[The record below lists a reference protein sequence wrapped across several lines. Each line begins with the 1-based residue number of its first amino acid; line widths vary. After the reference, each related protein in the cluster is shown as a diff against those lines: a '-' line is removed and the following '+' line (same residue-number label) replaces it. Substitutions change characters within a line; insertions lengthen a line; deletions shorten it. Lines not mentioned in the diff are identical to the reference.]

1 MGKDTENYNLLL
13 HNTND
18 FVECL
23 KDDFKE
29 SQFHELDVEKH
40 NNFKEGRIY
49 IASTEE
55 NTVEW
60 LDTLNSYTKDSL
72 ERDLYKNKSNK
83 AVLMLKYEKSEE
95 NEENEENKEYIF
107 SLVYGYGRTML
118 DDRYIVKNF
127 GLRTA
132 INLIEESSIKSLNSL
147 NISRDYIDIQRQALS
162 YVSHSDLQVN
172 TNADILKSIS
182 GKAPSSSNFSSM
194 SGADNLRFSAKSD
207 VNLSELLEDVLNA
220 YKSDSYKKKGLEWID
235 HIQAVRD
242 SKIIATLDKEII
254 NHIKDDSLDN
264 PVIAPNKIISYLDI
278 EGYFI
283 SGMNI
288 SHKIKEHFYDDIPSD
303 QFWEFLSEKIDDQ
316 IEDKIIIDKLKS
328 CSLYCWTNDS
338 AQKVSSIYD
347 SLFIEIEHNNEKFFI
362 NNGDWFKIES
372 TYYRYVT
379 NKIDSIKIF
388 SDPVIP
394 SCDKNWNEGEFNEKF
409 AESDPNRFK
418 LFDKRNFQLKY
429 YGHSKIEPADI
440 ITSDKQFIHIKKGGS
455 SANLSH
461 LFAQGVV
468 SAQLYK
474 NEILF
479 IDKINELFE
488 EGYFNSDD
496 KIEVIYGII
505 DKRYAK
511 KASEI
516 LPFFSM
522 INLSQ
527 HYDFLSSMGIKCQLL
542 FIEQKVNIYNQR
554 EEKILNRVKRELKDQ
569 GKTSKEL
576 FSAYSDFLSVPS
588 VKTQSTFKKSYLD
601 KFVTNGDLQTDG
613 AKRRKKYFN
622 TDLEQVLY
630 RVKREL
636 KDQGKNK
643 DELFLALS
651 DFLITFGIF
660 MPTIFKERYL
670 DKFVDNDNLDYD
682 DDDDEKY
689 RNTNLELF
697 LGDMRRKQKLF
708 SLYSDILNFPKEN
721 FHMKLDFKINYPDKF
736 MNDDAKRKI
745 FRKQVTT

>member
-1 MGKDTENYNLLL
+1 MAKNTENYNLLL

-18 FVECL
+18 FEECL
-23 KDDFKE
+23 KDDFKG

-40 NNFKEGRIY
+40 NIFKEGRIY

-60 LDTLNSYTKDSL
+60 LDTLNSYAKDFL
-72 ERDLYKNKSNK
+72 EGDLYKNKSNK

-95 NEENEENKEYIF
+95 KKEYIF

-132 INLIEESSIKSLNSL
+132 INLIEESNIKSLNSL
-147 NISRDYIDIQRQALS
+147 NISRDYIDIQRQALR

-207 VNLSELLEDVLNA
+207 VSLSELLEDVLNA
-220 YKSDSYKKKGLEWID
+220 YKSDSYKKRGLEWID
-235 HIQAVRD
+235 HIQEVRD
-242 SKIIATLDKEII
+242 SKIIATLDKEVI

-283 SGMNI
+283 SGMNS
-288 SHKIKEHFYDDIPSD
+288 SHKLKGNFYDDIPSE
-303 QFWEFLSEKIDDQ
+303 QFWEFLSDKTEDEKIL
-316 IEDKIIIDKLKS
+316 DKLKN

-338 AQKVSSIYD
+338 AHKISSIYD
-347 SLFIEIEHNNEKFFI
+347 SLFIEIDHNNEKFFI

-372 TYYRYVT
+372 AYYGYIT
-379 NKIDSIKIF
+379 NKIDNIAIF
-388 SDPVIP
+388 SDPIIP
-394 SCDKNWNEGEFNEKF
+394 SCAENWNEGEFNEKF
-409 AESDPNRFK
+409 AKSDPNRFK
-418 LFDKRNFQLKY
+418 LFDKKNFQLKD

-440 ITSDKQFIHIKKGGS
+440 ITIDKQFIHIKKGGS

-479 IDKINELFE
+479 IKNINELFE
-488 EGYFNSDD
+488 EDYFKPDD
-496 KIEVIYGII
+496 EIEVIYGVI
-505 DKRYAK
+505 DKRYTK

-522 INLSQ
+522 VNLSQ
-527 HYDFLSSMGIKCQLL
+527 HYDNLSNMGIKCRLL
-542 FIEQKVNIYNQR
+542 FIEQKINIYNQR
-554 EEKILNRVKRELKDQ
+554 EEKTLNRVKRELKVQ
-569 GKTSKEL
+569 GKSSKEL
-576 FSAYSDFLSVPS
+576 FSDLSNLLS
-588 VKTQSTFKKSYLD
+588 ELGVKTQNTFKKSYLD

-613 AKRRKKYFN
+613 AKRGKKYFN

-630 RVKREL
+630 RRVKREL

-682 DDDDEKY
+682 DDEKY

-697 LGDMRRKQKLF
+697 LGDMRRKRKLF
-708 SLYSDILNFPKEN
+708 SLYSDIFNFPKEN

>member
-1 MGKDTENYNLLL
+1 MAKNTENYNLLL

-55 NTVEW
+55 HTVEW
-60 LDTLNSYTKDSL
+60 LDILNSYTKDSL

-95 NEENEENKEYIF
+95 KKEYIF

-132 INLIEESSIKSLNSL
+132 INLIEESNIKSLNSL

-207 VNLSELLEDVLNA
+207 VSLSELLKDVLNA
-220 YKSDSYKKKGLEWID
+220 YKSDSYKEKGLEWID

-242 SKIIATLDKEII
+242 SKIIASLDEEVI
-254 NHIKDDSLDN
+254 NHIKNDSLDK

-283 SGMNI
+283 SGMNS
-288 SHKIKEHFYDDIPSD
+288 SHTFKENFYDDIPAE
-303 QFWEFLSEKIDDQ
+303 QFWKFIS
-316 IEDKIIIDKLKS
+316 DKINPENIIDKLKS
-328 CSLYCWTNDS
+328 SSLYYWLSDS
-338 AQKVSSIYD
+338 SQKVSSIYNC
-347 SLFIEIEHNNEKFFI
+347 LFIEIEYENEKFFI

-372 TYYRYVT
+372 TYYT
-379 NKIDSIKIF
+379 DIKNKIDRIEKF
-388 SDPVIP
+388 NDPAIP
-394 SCDKNWNEGEFNEKF
+394 SCAENWNEGEFNEKF
-409 AESDPNRFK
+409 SESAPDRFK
-418 LFDKRNFQLKY
+418 LFDKKNFHLPD
-429 YGHSKIEPADI
+429 YGHSRIEPADI
-440 ITSDKQFIHIKKGGS
+440 ITIEKQFIHVKKGGS

-479 IDKINELFE
+479 INEINKLFE
-488 EGYFNSDD
+488 EGYFKPDD
-496 KIEVIYGII
+496 EIEVIYGVI
-505 DKRYAK
+505 DKRFTK

-522 INLSQ
+522 VNLSQ
-527 HYDFLSSMGIKCQLL
+527 HYDNLSNMGVRCRLL
-542 FIEQKVNIYNQR
+542 FIEQKVSVYNKK
-554 EEKILNRVKRELKDQ
+554 EEQVLNRVLEALGDHEKTSNELFESLKD
-569 GKTSKEL
+569 
-576 FSAYSDFLSVPS
+576 FL
-588 VKTQSTFKKSYLD
+588 KGNKIGTENTFKKYLE
-601 KFVTNGDLQTDG
+601 KFVNNGNLQTND
-613 AKRRKKYFN
+613 ARRN
-622 TDLEQVLY
+622 
-630 RVKREL
+630 R
-636 KDQGKNK
+636 
-643 DELFLALS
+643 
-651 DFLITFGIF
+651 
-660 MPTIFKERYL
+660 
-670 DKFVDNDNLDYD
+670 
-682 DDDDEKY
+682 KY
-689 RNTNLELF
+689 RN
-697 LGDMRRKQKLF
+697 
-708 SLYSDILNFPKEN
+708 
-721 FHMKLDFKINYPDKF
+721 
-736 MNDDAKRKI
+736 
-745 FRKQVTT
+745 

>member
-1 MGKDTENYNLLL
+1 MGKNTENYNLLL

-18 FVECL
+18 FKECL
-23 KDDFKE
+23 KEDFKE

-72 ERDLYKNKSNK
+72 EGDLYKNKSNK
-83 AVLMLKYEKSEE
+83 AVLMLKYEK
-95 NEENEENKEYIF
+95 NEEEKDYIF

-132 INLIEESSIKSLNSL
+132 INLIEERNIKSLNSL
-147 NISRDYIDIQRQALS
+147 NISRDFIDIQRQALS

-182 GKAPSSSNFSSM
+182 GKDPSSSNFSSM

-207 VNLSELLEDVLNA
+207 VILSELLEDVLNA
-220 YKSDSYKKKGLEWID
+220 YKSDSYKQKGLEWID
-235 HIQAVRD
+235 YVQYV
-242 SKIIATLDKEII
+242 KEKEII
-254 NHIKDDSLDN
+254 SELDGVLLNHITNKSLEN
-264 PVIAPNKIISYLDI
+264 PIIAPNKIVSYLDI

-288 SHKIKEHFYDDIPSD
+288 SHKIKENFYDDIPSD
-303 QFWEFLSEKIDDQ
+303 QFWEYLYEKIEDEN
-316 IEDKIIIDKLKS
+316 IEDKIIDKLKS

-338 AQKVSSIYD
+338 AHKISSIYD
-347 SLFIEIEHNNEKFFI
+347 SLFIEIDHNNEKFFI

-372 TYYRYVT
+372 AYYGYIT
-379 NKIDSIKIF
+379 NKIDNIAIF
-388 SDPVIP
+388 SNPIVP
-394 SCDKNWNEGEFNEKF
+394 SCAENWNEGEFNEKF
-409 AESDPNRFK
+409 AASDPNRFK
-418 LFDKRNFQLKY
+418 LFDKKNFHLPN

-440 ITSDKQFIHIKKGGS
+440 ITTEKQFIHVKKGGS

-474 NEILF
+474 NEKKF
-479 IDKINELFE
+479 IKEINETFG
-488 EGYFNSDD
+488 EGYFKSDD

-505 DKRYAK
+505 DKRYDK

-527 HYDFLSSMGIKCQLL
+527 HYDVLSSMGIKCQLL
-542 FIEQKVNIYNQR
+542 FIEQKVPVYNKK
-554 EEKILNRVKRELKDQ
+554 EEQILNRVLETLGDHE
-569 GKTSKEL
+569 KTSSEL
-576 FSAYSDFLSVPS
+576 FESLNDFLMEN
-588 VKTQSTFKKSYLD
+588 KIGTKNTFKNKYLE
-601 KFVTNGDLQTDG
+601 KFVNNGNLQTND
-613 AKRRKKYFN
+613 ARRNRKY
-622 TDLEQVLY
+622 
-630 RVKREL
+630 
-636 KDQGKNK
+636 
-643 DELFLALS
+643 
-651 DFLITFGIF
+651 
-660 MPTIFKERYL
+660 
-670 DKFVDNDNLDYD
+670 
-682 DDDDEKY
+682 
-689 RNTNLELF
+689 
-697 LGDMRRKQKLF
+697 
-708 SLYSDILNFPKEN
+708 
-721 FHMKLDFKINYPDKF
+721 
-736 MNDDAKRKI
+736 
-745 FRKQVTT
+745 RKQVTT

>member
-1 MGKDTENYNLLL
+1 MGKNTENYNLLL

-18 FVECL
+18 FEECL
-23 KDDFKE
+23 KDDFKG

-95 NEENEENKEYIF
+95 NKEYIF

-132 INLIEESSIKSLNSL
+132 INLIEESNIKSLNSL

-242 SKIIATLDKEII
+242 SKIIATLDKEVI

-288 SHKIKEHFYDDIPSD
+288 SHKIKEHFYDDIPSE
-303 QFWEFLSEKIDDQ
+303 QFWEFLSEKIDYQ

-372 TYYRYVT
+372 TYYGYVT

-409 AESDPNRFK
+409 AESDPDRFK
-418 LFDKRNFQLKY
+418 LFDKKNFHLPD
-429 YGHSKIEPADI
+429 YGHSRIEPADI
-440 ITSDKQFIHIKKGGS
+440 ITIEKQFIHVKKGGS

-479 IDKINELFE
+479 INEINKLFE
-488 EGYFNSDD
+488 EGYFKPDD
-496 KIEVIYGII
+496 EIEVIYGVI
-505 DKRYAK
+505 DKRFTK

-522 INLSQ
+522 VNLSQ
-527 HYDFLSSMGIKCQLL
+527 HYDNLSNMGVRCRLL
-542 FIEQKVNIYNQR
+542 FIEQKVSVYNKK
-554 EEKILNRVKRELKDQ
+554 EEQVLNRVLEALGDHEKTSNELFESLKD
-569 GKTSKEL
+569 
-576 FSAYSDFLSVPS
+576 FL
-588 VKTQSTFKKSYLD
+588 KGNKIGTENTFKKYLE
-601 KFVTNGDLQTDG
+601 KFVNNGNLQTND
-613 AKRRKKYFN
+613 ARRN
-622 TDLEQVLY
+622 
-630 RVKREL
+630 R
-636 KDQGKNK
+636 
-643 DELFLALS
+643 
-651 DFLITFGIF
+651 
-660 MPTIFKERYL
+660 
-670 DKFVDNDNLDYD
+670 
-682 DDDDEKY
+682 KY
-689 RNTNLELF
+689 RN
-697 LGDMRRKQKLF
+697 
-708 SLYSDILNFPKEN
+708 
-721 FHMKLDFKINYPDKF
+721 
-736 MNDDAKRKI
+736 
-745 FRKQVTT
+745 

>member
-1 MGKDTENYNLLL
+1 MAKNTENYNLLL

-18 FVECL
+18 FEECL
-23 KDDFKE
+23 KDDFKG

-40 NNFKEGRIY
+40 NIFKEGRIY

-60 LDTLNSYTKDSL
+60 LDTLNSYAKDFL
-72 ERDLYKNKSNK
+72 EGDLYKNKSNK

-95 NEENEENKEYIF
+95 KKEYIF

-132 INLIEESSIKSLNSL
+132 INLIEESNIKSLNSL
-147 NISRDYIDIQRQALS
+147 NISRDYIDIQRQALR

-207 VNLSELLEDVLNA
+207 VSLSELLEDVLNA
-220 YKSDSYKKKGLEWID
+220 YKSDSYKKRGLEWID
-235 HIQAVRD
+235 HIQEVRD
-242 SKIIATLDKEII
+242 SKIIATLDKEVI

-283 SGMNI
+283 SGMNS
-288 SHKIKEHFYDDIPSD
+288 SHKLKGNFYDDIPSE
-303 QFWEFLSEKIDDQ
+303 QFWEFLSDKTEDEKIL
-316 IEDKIIIDKLKS
+316 DKLKN

-338 AQKVSSIYD
+338 AHKISSIYD
-347 SLFIEIEHNNEKFFI
+347 SLFIEIDHNNEKFFI

-372 TYYRYVT
+372 AYYGYIT
-379 NKIDSIKIF
+379 NKIDNIAIF
-388 SDPVIP
+388 SDPIIP
-394 SCDKNWNEGEFNEKF
+394 SCAENWNEGEFNEKF
-409 AESDPNRFK
+409 AKSDPNRFK
-418 LFDKRNFQLKY
+418 LFDKKNFQLKD

-440 ITSDKQFIHIKKGGS
+440 ITIDKQFIHIKKGGS

-479 IDKINELFE
+479 IKNINELFE
-488 EGYFNSDD
+488 EDYFKPDD
-496 KIEVIYGII
+496 EIEVIYGVI
-505 DKRYAK
+505 DKRYTK

-522 INLSQ
+522 VNLSQ
-527 HYDFLSSMGIKCQLL
+527 HYDNLSNMGIKCRLL
-542 FIEQKVNIYNQR
+542 FIEQKINIYNQR
-554 EEKILNRVKRELKDQ
+554 EEKTLNRVKRELKVQ
-569 GKTSKEL
+569 GKSSKEL
-576 FSAYSDFLSVPS
+576 FSDLSNLLS
-588 VKTQSTFKKSYLD
+588 ELGVKTQNTFKKSYLD

-613 AKRRKKYFN
+613 AKRGKKYFN

-682 DDDDEKY
+682 DDEKY

-697 LGDMRRKQKLF
+697 LGDMRRKRKLF
-708 SLYSDILNFPKEN
+708 SLYSDIFNFPKEN

>member
-1 MGKDTENYNLLL
+1 MGKNTENYNLLL

-18 FVECL
+18 FKECL
-23 KDDFKE
+23 KEDFKE
-29 SQFHELDVEKH
+29 SRFHELDVEKH

-72 ERDLYKNKSNK
+72 EGDLYKNKSNK
-83 AVLMLKYEKSEE
+83 AVLMLKYEK
-95 NEENEENKEYIF
+95 NEEEKDYIF

-132 INLIEESSIKSLNSL
+132 INLIEERNIKSLNSL
-147 NISRDYIDIQRQALS
+147 NISRDFIDIQRQALS

-207 VNLSELLEDVLNA
+207 VILSELLEDVLNA
-220 YKSDSYKKKGLEWID
+220 YKSDSYKQKGLEWID
-235 HIQAVRD
+235 HVQYV
-242 SKIIATLDKEII
+242 KEKEII
-254 NHIKDDSLDN
+254 SELDGVLLNHITNKSLEN
-264 PVIAPNKIISYLDI
+264 PIIAPNKIVSYLDI

-288 SHKIKEHFYDDIPSD
+288 SHKIKENFYDDIPSD
-303 QFWEFLSEKIDDQ
+303 QFWEYLYEKIEDEN
-316 IEDKIIIDKLKS
+316 IEDKIIDKLKS

-338 AQKVSSIYD
+338 AHKISSIYD
-347 SLFIEIEHNNEKFFI
+347 SLFIEIDHNNEKFFI

-372 TYYRYVT
+372 AYYGYIT
-379 NKIDSIKIF
+379 NKIDNIAIF
-388 SDPVIP
+388 SNPIVP
-394 SCDKNWNEGEFNEKF
+394 SCAENWNEGEFNEKF
-409 AESDPNRFK
+409 AASDPNRFK
-418 LFDKRNFQLKY
+418 LFDKKNFHLPN

-440 ITSDKQFIHIKKGGS
+440 ITTEKQFIHVKKGGS

-474 NEILF
+474 NEKKF
-479 IDKINELFE
+479 IEEINETFG
-488 EGYFNSDD
+488 EGYFKSDD

-505 DKRYAK
+505 DKRYDK

-527 HYDFLSSMGIKCQLL
+527 HYDVLSSMGIKCQLL
-542 FIEQKVNIYNQR
+542 FIEQKVPVYNKK
-554 EEKILNRVKRELKDQ
+554 EEQILNRVLEILGDHE
-569 GKTSKEL
+569 KTSSEL
-576 FSAYSDFLSVPS
+576 FESLNDFLMEN
-588 VKTQSTFKKSYLD
+588 KIGTKNIFKKKYLE
-601 KFVTNGDLQTDG
+601 KFVNNGNLQNND
-613 AKRRKKYFN
+613 ARRNKKY
-622 TDLEQVLY
+622 
-630 RVKREL
+630 
-636 KDQGKNK
+636 
-643 DELFLALS
+643 
-651 DFLITFGIF
+651 
-660 MPTIFKERYL
+660 
-670 DKFVDNDNLDYD
+670 
-682 DDDDEKY
+682 
-689 RNTNLELF
+689 
-697 LGDMRRKQKLF
+697 RK
-708 SLYSDILNFPKEN
+708 
-721 FHMKLDFKINYPDKF
+721 
-736 MNDDAKRKI
+736 
-745 FRKQVTT
+745 

>member
-1 MGKDTENYNLLL
+1 MGKNTENYNLLL

-18 FVECL
+18 FKECL
-23 KDDFKE
+23 KEDFKE
-29 SQFHELDVEKH
+29 SRFHELDVEKH

-72 ERDLYKNKSNK
+72 EGDLYKNKSNK
-83 AVLMLKYEKSEE
+83 AVLMLKYEK
-95 NEENEENKEYIF
+95 NEEEKDYIF

-132 INLIEESSIKSLNSL
+132 INLIEERNIKSLNSL
-147 NISRDYIDIQRQALS
+147 NISRDFIDIQRQALS

-207 VNLSELLEDVLNA
+207 VILSELLEDVLNA
-220 YKSDSYKKKGLEWID
+220 YKSDSYKQKGLEWID
-235 HIQAVRD
+235 YVQYV
-242 SKIIATLDKEII
+242 KEKEII
-254 NHIKDDSLDN
+254 SELDGVLLYHITNKSLEN
-264 PVIAPNKIISYLDI
+264 PIIAPNKIVSYLDI

-288 SHKIKEHFYDDIPSD
+288 SHKIKENFYDDIPSD
-303 QFWEFLSEKIDDQ
+303 QFWEYLYEKIEDEN
-316 IEDKIIIDKLKS
+316 IEDKIIDKLKS

-338 AQKVSSIYD
+338 AHKISSIYD
-347 SLFIEIEHNNEKFFI
+347 SLFIEIDHNNEKFFI

-372 TYYRYVT
+372 AYYGYIT
-379 NKIDSIKIF
+379 NKIDNIAIF
-388 SDPVIP
+388 SNPIVP
-394 SCDKNWNEGEFNEKF
+394 SCAENWNEGEFNEKF
-409 AESDPNRFK
+409 AASDPNRFK
-418 LFDKRNFQLKY
+418 LFDKKNFHLPN

-440 ITSDKQFIHIKKGGS
+440 ITTEKQFIHVKKGGS

-474 NEILF
+474 NEKKF
-479 IDKINELFE
+479 IKEINETFG
-488 EGYFNSDD
+488 EGYFKSDD

-505 DKRYAK
+505 DKRYDK

-527 HYDFLSSMGIKCQLL
+527 HYDVLSSMGIKCQLL
-542 FIEQKVNIYNQR
+542 FIEQKVPVYNKK
-554 EEKILNRVKRELKDQ
+554 EEQILNRVLETLGDHE
-569 GKTSKEL
+569 KTSSEL
-576 FSAYSDFLSVPS
+576 FESLNDFLMEN
-588 VKTQSTFKKSYLD
+588 KIGTKNTFKNKYLE
-601 KFVTNGDLQTDG
+601 KFVNNGNLQTND
-613 AKRRKKYFN
+613 ARRNRKY
-622 TDLEQVLY
+622 
-630 RVKREL
+630 
-636 KDQGKNK
+636 
-643 DELFLALS
+643 
-651 DFLITFGIF
+651 
-660 MPTIFKERYL
+660 
-670 DKFVDNDNLDYD
+670 
-682 DDDDEKY
+682 
-689 RNTNLELF
+689 
-697 LGDMRRKQKLF
+697 
-708 SLYSDILNFPKEN
+708 
-721 FHMKLDFKINYPDKF
+721 
-736 MNDDAKRKI
+736 
-745 FRKQVTT
+745 RKQVTT

>member
-1 MGKDTENYNLLL
+1 MGKNTENYNLLL

-18 FVECL
+18 FKECL
-23 KDDFKE
+23 KEDFKE
-29 SQFHELDVEKH
+29 SRFHELDVEKH

-72 ERDLYKNKSNK
+72 EGDLYKNKSNK
-83 AVLMLKYEKSEE
+83 AVLMLKYEK
-95 NEENEENKEYIF
+95 NEEEKDYIF

-132 INLIEESSIKSLNSL
+132 INLIEERNIKSLNSL
-147 NISRDYIDIQRQALS
+147 NISRDFIDIQRQALS

-207 VNLSELLEDVLNA
+207 VILSELLEDVLNA
-220 YKSDSYKKKGLEWID
+220 YKSDSYKQKGLEWID
-235 HIQAVRD
+235 HVQYV
-242 SKIIATLDKEII
+242 KEKEII
-254 NHIKDDSLDN
+254 SELDGVLLNHITNKSLEN
-264 PVIAPNKIISYLDI
+264 PIIAPNKIVSYLDI

-288 SHKIKEHFYDDIPSD
+288 SHKIKENFYDDIPSD
-303 QFWEFLSEKIDDQ
+303 QFWEYLYEKIEDEN
-316 IEDKIIIDKLKS
+316 IEDKIIDKLKS

-338 AQKVSSIYD
+338 AHKISSIYD
-347 SLFIEIEHNNEKFFI
+347 SLFIEIDHNNEKFFI

-372 TYYRYVT
+372 AYYGYIT
-379 NKIDSIKIF
+379 NKIDNIAIF
-388 SDPVIP
+388 SDPMVP
-394 SCDKNWNEGEFNEKF
+394 SCAENWNEGEFNEKF
-409 AESDPNRFK
+409 AASNPNRFK
-418 LFDKRNFQLKY
+418 LFDKKNFHLPN

-440 ITSDKQFIHIKKGGS
+440 ITTEKQFIHVKKGGS

-474 NEILF
+474 NEKKF
-479 IDKINELFE
+479 IKEINETFG
-488 EGYFNSDD
+488 EGYFKSDD

-505 DKRYAK
+505 DKRYDK

-527 HYDFLSSMGIKCQLL
+527 HYDVLSSMGIKCQLL
-542 FIEQKVNIYNQR
+542 FIEQKVPVYNKK
-554 EEKILNRVKRELKDQ
+554 EEQILNRVLETLGDHE
-569 GKTSKEL
+569 KTSSEL
-576 FSAYSDFLSVPS
+576 FESLNDFLMEN
-588 VKTQSTFKKSYLD
+588 KIGTKNTFKNKYLE
-601 KFVTNGDLQTDG
+601 KFVNNGNLQTND
-613 AKRRKKYFN
+613 ARRNRKY
-622 TDLEQVLY
+622 
-630 RVKREL
+630 
-636 KDQGKNK
+636 
-643 DELFLALS
+643 
-651 DFLITFGIF
+651 
-660 MPTIFKERYL
+660 
-670 DKFVDNDNLDYD
+670 
-682 DDDDEKY
+682 
-689 RNTNLELF
+689 
-697 LGDMRRKQKLF
+697 
-708 SLYSDILNFPKEN
+708 
-721 FHMKLDFKINYPDKF
+721 
-736 MNDDAKRKI
+736 
-745 FRKQVTT
+745 RKQVTT

>member
-1 MGKDTENYNLLL
+1 MGKNTENYNLLL

-18 FVECL
+18 FKECL
-23 KDDFKE
+23 KEDFKE
-29 SQFHELDVEKH
+29 SRFHELDVEKH

-72 ERDLYKNKSNK
+72 EGDLYKNKSNK
-83 AVLMLKYEKSEE
+83 AVLMLKYEK
-95 NEENEENKEYIF
+95 NEEEKDYIF

-132 INLIEESSIKSLNSL
+132 INLIEERNIKSLNSL
-147 NISRDYIDIQRQALS
+147 NISRDFIDIQRQALS

-207 VNLSELLEDVLNA
+207 VILSELLEDVLNA
-220 YKSDSYKKKGLEWID
+220 YKSDSYKQKGLEWID
-235 HIQAVRD
+235 HVQYV
-242 SKIIATLDKEII
+242 KEKEII
-254 NHIKDDSLDN
+254 SELDGVLLNHITNKSLEN
-264 PVIAPNKIISYLDI
+264 PIIAPNKIVSYLDI

-288 SHKIKEHFYDDIPSD
+288 SHKIKENFYDDIPSD
-303 QFWEFLSEKIDDQ
+303 QFWEYLYEKIEDEN
-316 IEDKIIIDKLKS
+316 IEDKIIDKLKS

-338 AQKVSSIYD
+338 AHKISSIYD
-347 SLFIEIEHNNEKFFI
+347 SLFIEIDHNNEKFFI

-372 TYYRYVT
+372 AYYGYIT
-379 NKIDSIKIF
+379 NKIDNIAIF
-388 SDPVIP
+388 SNPIIP
-394 SCDKNWNEGEFNEKF
+394 SCAENWNEGEFNEKF
-409 AESDPNRFK
+409 AASDPNRFK
-418 LFDKRNFQLKY
+418 LFDKKNFHLPN

-440 ITSDKQFIHIKKGGS
+440 ITTEKQFIHVKKGGS

-474 NEILF
+474 NEKKF
-479 IDKINELFE
+479 IKEINETFGK
-488 EGYFNSDD
+488 GYFKSDD

-505 DKRYAK
+505 DKRYDK

-527 HYDFLSSMGIKCQLL
+527 HYDVLSSMGIKCQLL
-542 FIEQKVNIYNQR
+542 FIEQKVPVYNKK
-554 EEKILNRVKRELKDQ
+554 EEQILNRVLETLGDHE
-569 GKTSKEL
+569 KTSSEL
-576 FSAYSDFLSVPS
+576 FESLNDFLMEN
-588 VKTQSTFKKSYLD
+588 KIGTKNTFKNKYLE
-601 KFVTNGDLQTDG
+601 KFVNNGNLQTND
-613 AKRRKKYFN
+613 ARRNRKY
-622 TDLEQVLY
+622 
-630 RVKREL
+630 
-636 KDQGKNK
+636 
-643 DELFLALS
+643 
-651 DFLITFGIF
+651 
-660 MPTIFKERYL
+660 
-670 DKFVDNDNLDYD
+670 
-682 DDDDEKY
+682 
-689 RNTNLELF
+689 
-697 LGDMRRKQKLF
+697 
-708 SLYSDILNFPKEN
+708 
-721 FHMKLDFKINYPDKF
+721 
-736 MNDDAKRKI
+736 
-745 FRKQVTT
+745 RKQVTT

>member
-1 MGKDTENYNLLL
+1 MGKNTENYNLLL

-18 FVECL
+18 FKECL
-23 KDDFKE
+23 KEDFKE
-29 SQFHELDVEKH
+29 SRFHELDVEKH

-72 ERDLYKNKSNK
+72 EGDLYKNKSNK
-83 AVLMLKYEKSEE
+83 AVLMLKYEK
-95 NEENEENKEYIF
+95 NEEEKDYIF

-132 INLIEESSIKSLNSL
+132 INLIEERNIKSLNSL
-147 NISRDYIDIQRQALS
+147 NISRDFIDIQRQALS

-207 VNLSELLEDVLNA
+207 VILSELLEDVLNA
-220 YKSDSYKKKGLEWID
+220 YKSDSYKQKGLEWID
-235 HIQAVRD
+235 HVQYV
-242 SKIIATLDKEII
+242 KEKEII
-254 NHIKDDSLDN
+254 SELDGVLLNHITNKSLEN
-264 PVIAPNKIISYLDI
+264 PIIAPNKIVSYLDI

-288 SHKIKEHFYDDIPSD
+288 SHKIKENFYDDIPSD
-303 QFWEFLSEKIDDQ
+303 QFWEYLYEKIEDEN
-316 IEDKIIIDKLKS
+316 IEDKIIDKLKS

-338 AQKVSSIYD
+338 AHKISSIYD
-347 SLFIEIEHNNEKFFI
+347 SLFIEIDHNNEKFFI

-372 TYYRYVT
+372 AYYGYIT
-379 NKIDSIKIF
+379 NKIDNIAIF
-388 SDPVIP
+388 SNPIVP
-394 SCDKNWNEGEFNEKF
+394 SCAENWNEGEFNEKF
-409 AESDPNRFK
+409 AASDPNRFK
-418 LFDKRNFQLKY
+418 LFDKKNFHLPN

-440 ITSDKQFIHIKKGGS
+440 ITTEKQFIHVKKGGS

-474 NEILF
+474 NEKKF
-479 IDKINELFE
+479 IEEINETFG
-488 EGYFNSDD
+488 EGYFKSDD

-505 DKRYAK
+505 DKRYDK

-527 HYDFLSSMGIKCQLL
+527 HYDVLSSMGIKCQLL
-542 FIEQKVNIYNQR
+542 FIEQKVPVYNKK
-554 EEKILNRVKRELKDQ
+554 EEQILNRVLEILGDHE
-569 GKTSKEL
+569 KTSSEL
-576 FSAYSDFLSVPS
+576 FESLNDFLMEN
-588 VKTQSTFKKSYLD
+588 KIGTKNTFKNKYLE
-601 KFVTNGDLQTDG
+601 KFVNNGNLQTND
-613 AKRRKKYFN
+613 ARRNRKY
-622 TDLEQVLY
+622 
-630 RVKREL
+630 
-636 KDQGKNK
+636 
-643 DELFLALS
+643 
-651 DFLITFGIF
+651 
-660 MPTIFKERYL
+660 
-670 DKFVDNDNLDYD
+670 
-682 DDDDEKY
+682 
-689 RNTNLELF
+689 
-697 LGDMRRKQKLF
+697 
-708 SLYSDILNFPKEN
+708 
-721 FHMKLDFKINYPDKF
+721 
-736 MNDDAKRKI
+736 
-745 FRKQVTT
+745 RKQVTT

>member
-1 MGKDTENYNLLL
+1 MGKNTENYNLLL

-18 FVECL
+18 FKECL
-23 KDDFKE
+23 KEDFKE
-29 SQFHELDVEKH
+29 SRFHELDVEKH

-72 ERDLYKNKSNK
+72 EGDLYKNKSNK
-83 AVLMLKYEKSEE
+83 AVLMLKYEK
-95 NEENEENKEYIF
+95 NEEEKDYIF

-132 INLIEESSIKSLNSL
+132 INLIEERNIKSLNSL
-147 NISRDYIDIQRQALS
+147 NISRDFIDIQRQALS

-207 VNLSELLEDVLNA
+207 VILSELLEDVLNA
-220 YKSDSYKKKGLEWID
+220 YKSDSYKQKGLEWID
-235 HIQAVRD
+235 HVQYV
-242 SKIIATLDKEII
+242 KEKEII
-254 NHIKDDSLDN
+254 SELDGVLLNHITNKSLEN
-264 PVIAPNKIISYLDI
+264 PIIAPNKIVSYLDI

-288 SHKIKEHFYDDIPSD
+288 SHKIKENFYDDIPSD
-303 QFWEFLSEKIDDQ
+303 QFWEYLYEKIEDEN
-316 IEDKIIIDKLKS
+316 IEDKIIDKLKS

-338 AQKVSSIYD
+338 AHKISSIYD
-347 SLFIEIEHNNEKFFI
+347 SLFIEIDHNNEKFFI

-372 TYYRYVT
+372 AYYCYIT
-379 NKIDSIKIF
+379 NKIDNIAIF
-388 SDPVIP
+388 SNPIIP
-394 SCDKNWNEGEFNEKF
+394 SCAENWNEGEFNEKF
-409 AESDPNRFK
+409 AASDPNRFK
-418 LFDKRNFQLKY
+418 LFDKKNFHLPN

-440 ITSDKQFIHIKKGGS
+440 ITTEKQFIHVKKGGS

-474 NEILF
+474 NEKKF
-479 IDKINELFE
+479 IKEINETFG
-488 EGYFNSDD
+488 EGYFKSDD

-505 DKRYAK
+505 DKRYDK

-527 HYDFLSSMGIKCQLL
+527 HYDVLSSMGIKCQLL
-542 FIEQKVNIYNQR
+542 FIEQKVPVYNKK
-554 EEKILNRVKRELKDQ
+554 EEQILNRVLETLGDHE
-569 GKTSKEL
+569 KTSSEL
-576 FSAYSDFLSVPS
+576 FESLNDFLMEN
-588 VKTQSTFKKSYLD
+588 KIGTKNTFKNKYLE
-601 KFVTNGDLQTDG
+601 KFVNNGNLQTND
-613 AKRRKKYFN
+613 ARRNRKY
-622 TDLEQVLY
+622 
-630 RVKREL
+630 
-636 KDQGKNK
+636 
-643 DELFLALS
+643 
-651 DFLITFGIF
+651 
-660 MPTIFKERYL
+660 
-670 DKFVDNDNLDYD
+670 
-682 DDDDEKY
+682 
-689 RNTNLELF
+689 
-697 LGDMRRKQKLF
+697 
-708 SLYSDILNFPKEN
+708 
-721 FHMKLDFKINYPDKF
+721 
-736 MNDDAKRKI
+736 
-745 FRKQVTT
+745 RKQVTT

>member
-1 MGKDTENYNLLL
+1 MGKNTENYNLLL

-18 FVECL
+18 FKECL
-23 KDDFKE
+23 KEDFKE
-29 SQFHELDVEKH
+29 SRFHELDVEKH

-72 ERDLYKNKSNK
+72 EGDLYKNKSNK
-83 AVLMLKYEKSEE
+83 AVLMLKYEK
-95 NEENEENKEYIF
+95 NEEEKDYIF

-132 INLIEESSIKSLNSL
+132 INLIEERNIKSLNSL
-147 NISRDYIDIQRQALS
+147 NISRDFIDIQRQALS

-207 VNLSELLEDVLNA
+207 VILSELLEDVLNA
-220 YKSDSYKKKGLEWID
+220 YKSDSYKQKGLEWID
-235 HIQAVRD
+235 HVQYV
-242 SKIIATLDKEII
+242 KEKEII
-254 NHIKDDSLDN
+254 SELDGVLLNHITNKSLEN
-264 PVIAPNKIISYLDI
+264 PIIAPNKIVSYLDI

-288 SHKIKEHFYDDIPSD
+288 SHKIKENFYDDIPSD
-303 QFWEFLSEKIDDQ
+303 QFWEYLYEKIEDEN
-316 IEDKIIIDKLKS
+316 IEDKIIDKLKS

-338 AQKVSSIYD
+338 AHKISSIYD
-347 SLFIEIEHNNEKFFI
+347 SLFIEIDHNNEKFFI

-372 TYYRYVT
+372 AYYGYIT
-379 NKIDSIKIF
+379 NKIDNIAIF
-388 SDPVIP
+388 SDPMVP
-394 SCDKNWNEGEFNEKF
+394 SCAENWNEGEFNEKF
-409 AESDPNRFK
+409 AASNPNRFK
-418 LFDKRNFQLKY
+418 LFDKKNFHLPN

-440 ITSDKQFIHIKKGGS
+440 ITTEKQFIHVKKGGS

-474 NEILF
+474 NEKKF
-479 IDKINELFE
+479 IKEINETFG
-488 EGYFNSDD
+488 EGYFKSDD

-505 DKRYAK
+505 DKRYDK

-527 HYDFLSSMGIKCQLL
+527 HYDVLSSMGIKCQLL
-542 FIEQKVNIYNQR
+542 FIEQKVPVYNKK
-554 EEKILNRVKRELKDQ
+554 EEQILNRVLETLGDHE
-569 GKTSKEL
+569 KTSSEL
-576 FSAYSDFLSVPS
+576 FESLNDFLMEN
-588 VKTQSTFKKSYLD
+588 KIGTKNTFKNKYLE
-601 KFVTNGDLQTDG
+601 KFVNNG
-613 AKRRKKYFN
+613 
-622 TDLEQVLY
+622 
-630 RVKREL
+630 
-636 KDQGKNK
+636 
-643 DELFLALS
+643 
-651 DFLITFGIF
+651 
-660 MPTIFKERYL
+660 
-670 DKFVDNDNLDYD
+670 NL
-682 DDDDEKY
+682 
-689 RNTNLELF
+689 
-697 LGDMRRKQKLF
+697 
-708 SLYSDILNFPKEN
+708 
-721 FHMKLDFKINYPDKF
+721 
-736 MNDDAKRKI
+736 
-745 FRKQVTT
+745 

>member
-1 MGKDTENYNLLL
+1 MGKNTENYNLLL

-18 FVECL
+18 FKECL
-23 KDDFKE
+23 KEDFKE
-29 SQFHELDVEKH
+29 SRFHELDVEKH

-72 ERDLYKNKSNK
+72 EGDLYKNKSNK
-83 AVLMLKYEKSEE
+83 AVLMLKYEK
-95 NEENEENKEYIF
+95 NEEEKDYIF

-132 INLIEESSIKSLNSL
+132 INLIEERNIKSLNSL
-147 NISRDYIDIQRQALS
+147 NISRDFIDIQRQALS

-207 VNLSELLEDVLNA
+207 VILSELLEDVLNA
-220 YKSDSYKKKGLEWID
+220 YKSDIYKQKGLEWID
-235 HIQAVRD
+235 YVQYV
-242 SKIIATLDKEII
+242 KEKEII
-254 NHIKDDSLDN
+254 SELDGVLLNHITNKSLEN
-264 PVIAPNKIISYLDI
+264 PIIAPNKIVSYLDI

-288 SHKIKEHFYDDIPSD
+288 SHKIKENFYDDIPSD
-303 QFWEFLSEKIDDQ
+303 QFWEYLYEKIEDEN
-316 IEDKIIIDKLKS
+316 IEDKIIDKLKS

-338 AQKVSSIYD
+338 AHKISSIYD
-347 SLFIEIEHNNEKFFI
+347 SLFIEIDHNNEKFFI

-372 TYYRYVT
+372 AYYGYIT
-379 NKIDSIKIF
+379 NKIDNIAIF
-388 SDPVIP
+388 SNPIVP
-394 SCDKNWNEGEFNEKF
+394 SCAENWNEGEFNEKF
-409 AESDPNRFK
+409 AASDPNRFK
-418 LFDKRNFQLKY
+418 LFDKKNFHLPN

-440 ITSDKQFIHIKKGGS
+440 ITTEKQFIHVKKGGS

-474 NEILF
+474 NEKKF
-479 IDKINELFE
+479 IKEINETFG
-488 EGYFNSDD
+488 EGYFKSDD

-505 DKRYAK
+505 DKRYDK

-527 HYDFLSSMGIKCQLL
+527 HYDVLSSMGIKCQLL
-542 FIEQKVNIYNQR
+542 FIEQKVPVYNKK
-554 EEKILNRVKRELKDQ
+554 EEQILNRVLETLGDHE
-569 GKTSKEL
+569 KTSSEL
-576 FSAYSDFLSVPS
+576 FESLNDFLMEN
-588 VKTQSTFKKSYLD
+588 KIGTKNTFKNKYLE
-601 KFVTNGDLQTDG
+601 KFVNNGNLQTND
-613 AKRRKKYFN
+613 ARRNRKY
-622 TDLEQVLY
+622 
-630 RVKREL
+630 
-636 KDQGKNK
+636 
-643 DELFLALS
+643 
-651 DFLITFGIF
+651 
-660 MPTIFKERYL
+660 
-670 DKFVDNDNLDYD
+670 
-682 DDDDEKY
+682 
-689 RNTNLELF
+689 
-697 LGDMRRKQKLF
+697 
-708 SLYSDILNFPKEN
+708 
-721 FHMKLDFKINYPDKF
+721 
-736 MNDDAKRKI
+736 
-745 FRKQVTT
+745 RKQVTT

>member
-1 MGKDTENYNLLL
+1 MGKNTENYNLLL

-18 FVECL
+18 FKECL
-23 KDDFKE
+23 KEDFKE

-72 ERDLYKNKSNK
+72 EGDLYKNKSNK
-83 AVLMLKYEKSEE
+83 AVLMLKYEK
-95 NEENEENKEYIF
+95 NEEEKDYIF

-132 INLIEESSIKSLNSL
+132 INLIEERNIKSLNSL
-147 NISRDYIDIQRQALS
+147 NISRDFIDIQRQALS

-207 VNLSELLEDVLNA
+207 VILSELLEDVLNA
-220 YKSDSYKKKGLEWID
+220 YKSDSYKQKGLEWID
-235 HIQAVRD
+235 YVQYV
-242 SKIIATLDKEII
+242 KEKEII
-254 NHIKDDSLDN
+254 SELDGVLLNHITNKSLEN
-264 PVIAPNKIISYLDI
+264 PIIAPNKIVSYLDI

-288 SHKIKEHFYDDIPSD
+288 SHKIKENFYDDIPSD
-303 QFWEFLSEKIDDQ
+303 QFWEYLYEKIEDEN
-316 IEDKIIIDKLKS
+316 IEDKIIDKLKS

-338 AQKVSSIYD
+338 AHKISSIYD
-347 SLFIEIEHNNEKFFI
+347 SLFIEIDHNNEKFFI
-362 NNGDWFKIES
+362 NNGDWFKIGS
-372 TYYRYVT
+372 AYYGYIT
-379 NKIDSIKIF
+379 NKIDNIAIF
-388 SDPVIP
+388 SNPIVP
-394 SCDKNWNEGEFNEKF
+394 SCAENWNEGEFNEKF
-409 AESDPNRFK
+409 AASDPNRFK
-418 LFDKRNFQLKY
+418 LFDKKNFHLPN

-440 ITSDKQFIHIKKGGS
+440 ITTEKQFIHVKKGGS

-474 NEILF
+474 NEKKF
-479 IDKINELFE
+479 IKEINETFG
-488 EGYFNSDD
+488 EGYFKSDD

-505 DKRYAK
+505 DKRYDK

-527 HYDFLSSMGIKCQLL
+527 HYDVLSSMGIKCQLL
-542 FIEQKVNIYNQR
+542 FIEQKVPVYNKK
-554 EEKILNRVKRELKDQ
+554 EEQILNRVLETLGDHE
-569 GKTSKEL
+569 KTSSEL
-576 FSAYSDFLSVPS
+576 FESLNDFLMEN
-588 VKTQSTFKKSYLD
+588 KIGTKNTFKNKYLE
-601 KFVTNGDLQTDG
+601 KFVNNGNLQTND
-613 AKRRKKYFN
+613 ARRNRKY
-622 TDLEQVLY
+622 
-630 RVKREL
+630 
-636 KDQGKNK
+636 
-643 DELFLALS
+643 
-651 DFLITFGIF
+651 
-660 MPTIFKERYL
+660 
-670 DKFVDNDNLDYD
+670 
-682 DDDDEKY
+682 
-689 RNTNLELF
+689 
-697 LGDMRRKQKLF
+697 
-708 SLYSDILNFPKEN
+708 
-721 FHMKLDFKINYPDKF
+721 
-736 MNDDAKRKI
+736 
-745 FRKQVTT
+745 RKQVTT

>member
-1 MGKDTENYNLLL
+1 MGKNTENYNLLL

-18 FVECL
+18 FKECL
-23 KDDFKE
+23 KEDFKE
-29 SQFHELDVEKH
+29 SRFHELDVEKH

-72 ERDLYKNKSNK
+72 EGDLYKNKSNK
-83 AVLMLKYEKSEE
+83 AVLMLKYEK
-95 NEENEENKEYIF
+95 NEEEKDYIF

-132 INLIEESSIKSLNSL
+132 INLIEERNIKSLNSL
-147 NISRDYIDIQRQALS
+147 NISRDFIDIQRQALS

-207 VNLSELLEDVLNA
+207 VILSELLEDVLNA
-220 YKSDSYKKKGLEWID
+220 YKSDSYKQKGLEWID
-235 HIQAVRD
+235 YVQYV
-242 SKIIATLDKEII
+242 KEKEII
-254 NHIKDDSLDN
+254 SELDGVLLNHITNKSLEN
-264 PVIAPNKIISYLDI
+264 PIIAPNKIVSYLDI

-288 SHKIKEHFYDDIPSD
+288 SHKIKENFYDDIPSD
-303 QFWEFLSEKIDDQ
+303 QFWEYLYEKIEDEN
-316 IEDKIIIDKLKS
+316 IEDKIIDKLKS

-338 AQKVSSIYD
+338 AHKISSIYD
-347 SLFIEIEHNNEKFFI
+347 SLFIEIDHNNEKFFI

-372 TYYRYVT
+372 AYYGYIT
-379 NKIDSIKIF
+379 NKIDNIAIF
-388 SDPVIP
+388 SNPIVP
-394 SCDKNWNEGEFNEKF
+394 SCAENWNEGEFNEKF
-409 AESDPNRFK
+409 AASDPNRFK
-418 LFDKRNFQLKY
+418 LFDKKNFHLPN

-440 ITSDKQFIHIKKGGS
+440 ITTEKQFIHVKKGGS

-474 NEILF
+474 NEKKF
-479 IDKINELFE
+479 IKEINETFG
-488 EGYFNSDD
+488 EGYFKSDD

-505 DKRYAK
+505 DKRYDK

-527 HYDFLSSMGIKCQLL
+527 HYD
-542 FIEQKVNIYNQR
+542 V
-554 EEKILNRVKRELKDQ
+554 
-569 GKTSKEL
+569 
-576 FSAYSDFLSVPS
+576 
-588 VKTQSTFKKSYLD
+588 
-601 KFVTNGDLQTDG
+601 
-613 AKRRKKYFN
+613 
-622 TDLEQVLY
+622 
-630 RVKREL
+630 
-636 KDQGKNK
+636 
-643 DELFLALS
+643 
-651 DFLITFGIF
+651 
-660 MPTIFKERYL
+660 
-670 DKFVDNDNLDYD
+670 
-682 DDDDEKY
+682 
-689 RNTNLELF
+689 
-697 LGDMRRKQKLF
+697 
-708 SLYSDILNFPKEN
+708 
-721 FHMKLDFKINYPDKF
+721 
-736 MNDDAKRKI
+736 
-745 FRKQVTT
+745 

>member
-1 MGKDTENYNLLL
+1 MGKNTENYNLLL

-18 FVECL
+18 FKECL
-23 KDDFKE
+23 KEDFKE
-29 SQFHELDVEKH
+29 SRFHELDVEKH

-72 ERDLYKNKSNK
+72 EGDLYKNKSNK
-83 AVLMLKYEKSEE
+83 AVLMLKYEK
-95 NEENEENKEYIF
+95 NEEEKDYIF

-132 INLIEESSIKSLNSL
+132 INLIEERNIKSLNSL
-147 NISRDYIDIQRQALS
+147 NISRDFIDIQRQALS

-207 VNLSELLEDVLNA
+207 VILSELLEDVLNA
-220 YKSDSYKKKGLEWID
+220 YKSDSYKQKGLEWID
-235 HIQAVRD
+235 HVQYV
-242 SKIIATLDKEII
+242 KEKEII
-254 NHIKDDSLDN
+254 SELDGVLLNHITNKSLEN
-264 PVIAPNKIISYLDI
+264 PIIAPNKIVSYLDI

-288 SHKIKEHFYDDIPSD
+288 SHKIKENFYDDIPSD
-303 QFWEFLSEKIDDQ
+303 QFWEYLYEKIEDEN
-316 IEDKIIIDKLKS
+316 IEDKIIDKLKS

-338 AQKVSSIYD
+338 AHKISSIYD
-347 SLFIEIEHNNEKFFI
+347 SLFIEIDHNNEKFFI

-372 TYYRYVT
+372 AYYGYIT
-379 NKIDSIKIF
+379 NKIDNIAIF
-388 SDPVIP
+388 SDPMVP
-394 SCDKNWNEGEFNEKF
+394 SCDENWNEGEFNEKF
-409 AESDPNRFK
+409 AASNPNRFK
-418 LFDKRNFQLKY
+418 LFDKKNFHLPN

-440 ITSDKQFIHIKKGGS
+440 ITTEKQFIHVKKGGS

-474 NEILF
+474 NEKKF
-479 IDKINELFE
+479 IKEINETFG
-488 EGYFNSDD
+488 EGYFKSDD

-505 DKRYAK
+505 DKRYDK

-527 HYDFLSSMGIKCQLL
+527 HYDVLSSMGIKCQLL
-542 FIEQKVNIYNQR
+542 FIEQKVPVYNKK
-554 EEKILNRVKRELKDQ
+554 EEQILNRVLETLGDHE
-569 GKTSKEL
+569 KTSSEL
-576 FSAYSDFLSVPS
+576 FESLNDFLMEN
-588 VKTQSTFKKSYLD
+588 KIGTKNTFKNKYLE
-601 KFVTNGDLQTDG
+601 KFVNNGNLQTND
-613 AKRRKKYFN
+613 ARRNRKY
-622 TDLEQVLY
+622 
-630 RVKREL
+630 
-636 KDQGKNK
+636 
-643 DELFLALS
+643 
-651 DFLITFGIF
+651 
-660 MPTIFKERYL
+660 
-670 DKFVDNDNLDYD
+670 
-682 DDDDEKY
+682 
-689 RNTNLELF
+689 
-697 LGDMRRKQKLF
+697 
-708 SLYSDILNFPKEN
+708 
-721 FHMKLDFKINYPDKF
+721 
-736 MNDDAKRKI
+736 
-745 FRKQVTT
+745 RKQVTT

>member
-1 MGKDTENYNLLL
+1 MGKNTENYNLLL

-18 FVECL
+18 FKECL
-23 KDDFKE
+23 KEDFKE

-60 LDTLNSYTKDSL
+60 LDTLNLYTKDDL
-72 ERDLYKNKSNK
+72 EGDLYKNKSNK
-83 AVLMLKYEKSEE
+83 AVLMLKYEK
-95 NEENEENKEYIF
+95 NEEEKDYIF

-132 INLIEESSIKSLNSL
+132 INLIEERNIKSLNSL
-147 NISRDYIDIQRQALS
+147 NISRDFIDIQRQALS

-207 VNLSELLEDVLNA
+207 VILSELLEDVLNA
-220 YKSDSYKKKGLEWID
+220 YKSDSYKQKGLEWID
-235 HIQAVRD
+235 YVQYV
-242 SKIIATLDKEII
+242 KEKEII
-254 NHIKDDSLDN
+254 SELDGVLLNHITNKSLEN
-264 PVIAPNKIISYLDI
+264 PIIAPNKIVSYLDI

-288 SHKIKEHFYDDIPSD
+288 SHKIKENFYDDIPSD
-303 QFWEFLSEKIDDQ
+303 QFWEYLYEKIEDEN
-316 IEDKIIIDKLKS
+316 IEDKIIDKLKS

-338 AQKVSSIYD
+338 AHKISSIYD
-347 SLFIEIEHNNEKFFI
+347 SLFIEIDHNNEKFFI

-372 TYYRYVT
+372 AYYGYIT
-379 NKIDSIKIF
+379 NKIDNIAIF
-388 SDPVIP
+388 SNPIVP
-394 SCDKNWNEGEFNEKF
+394 SCAENWNEGEFNEKF
-409 AESDPNRFK
+409 AASDPNRFK
-418 LFDKRNFQLKY
+418 LFDKKNFHLPN

-440 ITSDKQFIHIKKGGS
+440 ITTEKQFIHVKKGGS

-474 NEILF
+474 NEKKF
-479 IDKINELFE
+479 IKEINETFG
-488 EGYFNSDD
+488 EGYFKSDD

-505 DKRYAK
+505 DKRYDK

-527 HYDFLSSMGIKCQLL
+527 HYDVLSSMGIKCQLL
-542 FIEQKVNIYNQR
+542 FIEQKVPVYNKK
-554 EEKILNRVKRELKDQ
+554 EEQILNRVLETLGDHE
-569 GKTSKEL
+569 KTSSEL
-576 FSAYSDFLSVPS
+576 FESLNDFLMEN
-588 VKTQSTFKKSYLD
+588 KIGTKNTFKNKYLE
-601 KFVTNGDLQTDG
+601 KFVNNGNLQTND
-613 AKRRKKYFN
+613 ARRNRKY
-622 TDLEQVLY
+622 
-630 RVKREL
+630 
-636 KDQGKNK
+636 
-643 DELFLALS
+643 
-651 DFLITFGIF
+651 
-660 MPTIFKERYL
+660 
-670 DKFVDNDNLDYD
+670 
-682 DDDDEKY
+682 
-689 RNTNLELF
+689 
-697 LGDMRRKQKLF
+697 
-708 SLYSDILNFPKEN
+708 
-721 FHMKLDFKINYPDKF
+721 
-736 MNDDAKRKI
+736 
-745 FRKQVTT
+745 RKQVTT

>member
-1 MGKDTENYNLLL
+1 MAKNTENYNLLL

-60 LDTLNSYTKDSL
+60 LDILNSYTKDSL

-95 NEENEENKEYIF
+95 KKEYIF

-132 INLIEESSIKSLNSL
+132 INLIEESNIKSLNSL

-207 VNLSELLEDVLNA
+207 VSLSELLKDVLNA
-220 YKSDSYKKKGLEWID
+220 YKSDSYKEKGLEWID

-242 SKIIATLDKEII
+242 SKIIASLDEEVI
-254 NHIKDDSLDN
+254 NHIKNDSLDK

-283 SGMNI
+283 SGMNS
-288 SHKIKEHFYDDIPSD
+288 SHTFKENFYDDIPAE
-303 QFWEFLSEKIDDQ
+303 QFWKFIS
-316 IEDKIIIDKLKS
+316 DKINPENIIDKLKS
-328 CSLYCWTNDS
+328 SSLYYWLSDS
-338 AQKVSSIYD
+338 SQKVSSIYNC
-347 SLFIEIEHNNEKFFI
+347 LFIEIEYENEKFFI

-372 TYYRYVT
+372 TYYT
-379 NKIDSIKIF
+379 DIKNKIDRIEKF
-388 SDPVIP
+388 NDPAIP
-394 SCDKNWNEGEFNEKF
+394 SCAENWNEGEFNEKF
-409 AESDPNRFK
+409 SESAPDRFK
-418 LFDKRNFQLKY
+418 LFDKKNFHLPD
-429 YGHSKIEPADI
+429 YGHSRIEPADI
-440 ITSDKQFIHIKKGGS
+440 ITIEKQFIHVKKGGS

-479 IDKINELFE
+479 INEINKLSE
-488 EGYFNSDD
+488 EGYFKPDD
-496 KIEVIYGII
+496 EIEVIYGVI
-505 DKRYAK
+505 DKRFTK

-522 INLSQ
+522 VNLSQ
-527 HYDFLSSMGIKCQLL
+527 HYDNLSNMGVRCRLL
-542 FIEQKVNIYNQR
+542 FIEQKVSVYNKK
-554 EEKILNRVKRELKDQ
+554 EEQVLNRVLEALGDHEKTSNELFESLKD
-569 GKTSKEL
+569 
-576 FSAYSDFLSVPS
+576 FL
-588 VKTQSTFKKSYLD
+588 KGNKIGTENTFKKYLE
-601 KFVTNGDLQTDG
+601 KFVNNGNLQTND
-613 AKRRKKYFN
+613 ARRN
-622 TDLEQVLY
+622 
-630 RVKREL
+630 R
-636 KDQGKNK
+636 
-643 DELFLALS
+643 
-651 DFLITFGIF
+651 
-660 MPTIFKERYL
+660 
-670 DKFVDNDNLDYD
+670 
-682 DDDDEKY
+682 KY
-689 RNTNLELF
+689 RN
-697 LGDMRRKQKLF
+697 
-708 SLYSDILNFPKEN
+708 
-721 FHMKLDFKINYPDKF
+721 
-736 MNDDAKRKI
+736 
-745 FRKQVTT
+745 

>member
-1 MGKDTENYNLLL
+1 MGKNTENYNLLL

-18 FVECL
+18 FKECL
-23 KDDFKE
+23 KEDFKE

-72 ERDLYKNKSNK
+72 EGDLYKNKSNK
-83 AVLMLKYEKSEE
+83 AVLMLKYEK
-95 NEENEENKEYIF
+95 NEEEKDYIF

-132 INLIEESSIKSLNSL
+132 INLIEERNIKSLNSL
-147 NISRDYIDIQRQALS
+147 NISRDFIDIQRQALS

-207 VNLSELLEDVLNA
+207 VILSELLEDVLNA
-220 YKSDSYKKKGLEWID
+220 YKSDSYKQKGLEWID
-235 HIQAVRD
+235 YVQYV
-242 SKIIATLDKEII
+242 KEKEII
-254 NHIKDDSLDN
+254 SELDGVLLNHITNKSLEN
-264 PVIAPNKIISYLDI
+264 PIIAPNKIVSYLDI

-283 SGMNI
+283 SSMNI
-288 SHKIKEHFYDDIPSD
+288 SHKIKENFYDDIPSD
-303 QFWEFLSEKIDDQ
+303 QFWEYLYEKIEDEN
-316 IEDKIIIDKLKS
+316 IEDKIIDKLKS

-338 AQKVSSIYD
+338 AHKISSIYD
-347 SLFIEIEHNNEKFFI
+347 SLFIEIDHNNEKFFI

-372 TYYRYVT
+372 AYYGYIT
-379 NKIDSIKIF
+379 NKIDNIAIF
-388 SDPVIP
+388 SNPIVP
-394 SCDKNWNEGEFNEKF
+394 SCAENWNEGEFNEKF
-409 AESDPNRFK
+409 AASDPNRFK
-418 LFDKRNFQLKY
+418 LFDKKNFHLPN

-440 ITSDKQFIHIKKGGS
+440 ITTEKQFIHVKKGGS

-474 NEILF
+474 NEKKF
-479 IDKINELFE
+479 IKEINETFG
-488 EGYFNSDD
+488 EGYFKSDD

-505 DKRYAK
+505 DKRYDK

-527 HYDFLSSMGIKCQLL
+527 HYDVLSSMGIKCQLL
-542 FIEQKVNIYNQR
+542 FIEQKVPVYNKK
-554 EEKILNRVKRELKDQ
+554 EEQILNRVLETLGDHE
-569 GKTSKEL
+569 KTSSEL
-576 FSAYSDFLSVPS
+576 FESLNDFLMEN
-588 VKTQSTFKKSYLD
+588 KIGTKNTFKNKYLE
-601 KFVTNGDLQTDG
+601 KFVNNGNLQTND
-613 AKRRKKYFN
+613 ARRNRKY
-622 TDLEQVLY
+622 
-630 RVKREL
+630 
-636 KDQGKNK
+636 
-643 DELFLALS
+643 
-651 DFLITFGIF
+651 
-660 MPTIFKERYL
+660 
-670 DKFVDNDNLDYD
+670 
-682 DDDDEKY
+682 
-689 RNTNLELF
+689 
-697 LGDMRRKQKLF
+697 
-708 SLYSDILNFPKEN
+708 
-721 FHMKLDFKINYPDKF
+721 
-736 MNDDAKRKI
+736 
-745 FRKQVTT
+745 RKQVTT

>member
-1 MGKDTENYNLLL
+1 MGKNTENYNLLL

-18 FVECL
+18 FKECL
-23 KDDFKE
+23 KEDFKE
-29 SQFHELDVEKH
+29 SRFHELDVEKH

-72 ERDLYKNKSNK
+72 EGDLYKNKSNK
-83 AVLMLKYEKSEE
+83 AVLMLKYEK
-95 NEENEENKEYIF
+95 NEEEKDYIF

-132 INLIEESSIKSLNSL
+132 INLIEERNIKSLNSL
-147 NISRDYIDIQRQALS
+147 NISRDFIDIQRQALS

-207 VNLSELLEDVLNA
+207 VILSELLEDVLNA
-220 YKSDSYKKKGLEWID
+220 YKSDSYKQKGLEWID
-235 HIQAVRD
+235 YVQYV
-242 SKIIATLDKEII
+242 KEKEII
-254 NHIKDDSLDN
+254 SELDGVLLNHITNKSLEN
-264 PVIAPNKIISYLDI
+264 PIIAPNKIVSYLDI

-288 SHKIKEHFYDDIPSD
+288 SHKIKENFYDDIPSD
-303 QFWEFLSEKIDDQ
+303 QFWEYLYEKIEDEN
-316 IEDKIIIDKLKS
+316 IEDKIIDKLKS

-338 AQKVSSIYD
+338 AHKISSIYD
-347 SLFIEIEHNNEKFFI
+347 SLFIEIDHNNEKFFI

-372 TYYRYVT
+372 AYYGYIT
-379 NKIDSIKIF
+379 NKIDNIAIF
-388 SDPVIP
+388 SNPIVP
-394 SCDKNWNEGEFNEKF
+394 SCAENWNEGEFNEKF
-409 AESDPNRFK
+409 AASDPNRFK
-418 LFDKRNFQLKY
+418 LFDKKNFHLPN

-440 ITSDKQFIHIKKGGS
+440 ITTEKQFIHVKKGGS

-474 NEILF
+474 NEKKF
-479 IDKINELFE
+479 IKEINETFG
-488 EGYFNSDD
+488 EGYFKSDD

-505 DKRYAK
+505 DKRYDK

-527 HYDFLSSMGIKCQLL
+527 HYDVLSSMGIKCQLL
-542 FIEQKVNIYNQR
+542 FIEQKVPVYNKK
-554 EEKILNRVKRELKDQ
+554 EEQILNRVLETLGDHE
-569 GKTSKEL
+569 KTSSEL
-576 FSAYSDFLSVPS
+576 FESLNDFLMEN
-588 VKTQSTFKKSYLD
+588 KIGTKNTFKNKYLE
-601 KFVTNGDLQTDG
+601 KFVNNGNLQTND
-613 AKRRKKYFN
+613 ARRNRKY
-622 TDLEQVLY
+622 
-630 RVKREL
+630 
-636 KDQGKNK
+636 
-643 DELFLALS
+643 
-651 DFLITFGIF
+651 
-660 MPTIFKERYL
+660 
-670 DKFVDNDNLDYD
+670 
-682 DDDDEKY
+682 
-689 RNTNLELF
+689 
-697 LGDMRRKQKLF
+697 
-708 SLYSDILNFPKEN
+708 
-721 FHMKLDFKINYPDKF
+721 
-736 MNDDAKRKI
+736 
-745 FRKQVTT
+745 RKQVTT

>member
-1 MGKDTENYNLLL
+1 MGKNTENYNLLL

-18 FVECL
+18 FKECL
-23 KDDFKE
+23 KEDFKE

-72 ERDLYKNKSNK
+72 EGDLYKNKSNK
-83 AVLMLKYEKSEE
+83 AVLMLKYEK
-95 NEENEENKEYIF
+95 NEEEKDYIF

-132 INLIEESSIKSLNSL
+132 INLIEERNIKSLNSL
-147 NISRDYIDIQRQALS
+147 NISRDFIDIQRQALS

-207 VNLSELLEDVLNA
+207 VILSELLEDVLNA
-220 YKSDSYKKKGLEWID
+220 YKSDSYKQKGLEWID
-235 HIQAVRD
+235 YVQYV
-242 SKIIATLDKEII
+242 KEKEII
-254 NHIKDDSLDN
+254 SELDGVLLNHITNKSLEN
-264 PVIAPNKIISYLDI
+264 PIIAPNKIVSYLDI

-288 SHKIKEHFYDDIPSD
+288 SHKIKENFYDDIPSD
-303 QFWEFLSEKIDDQ
+303 QFWEYLYEKIEDEN
-316 IEDKIIIDKLKS
+316 IEDKIIDKLKS

-338 AQKVSSIYD
+338 AHKISSIYH
-347 SLFIEIEHNNEKFFI
+347 SLFIEIDHNKEKYFI
-362 NNGDWFKIES
+362 NNRDWFKIES
-372 TYYRYVT
+372 AYYGYIT
-379 NKIDSIKIF
+379 NKIDNIAIF
-388 SDPVIP
+388 SNPIVP
-394 SCDKNWNEGEFNEKF
+394 SCAENWNEGEFNEKF
-409 AESDPNRFK
+409 AASDPNRFK
-418 LFDKRNFQLKY
+418 LFDKKNFHLPN

-440 ITSDKQFIHIKKGGS
+440 ITTEKQFIHVKKGGS

-474 NEILF
+474 NEKKF
-479 IDKINELFE
+479 IKEINETFG
-488 EGYFNSDD
+488 EGYFKSDD

-505 DKRYAK
+505 DKRYDK

-527 HYDFLSSMGIKCQLL
+527 HYDVLSSMGIKCQLL
-542 FIEQKVNIYNQR
+542 FIEQKVPVYNKK
-554 EEKILNRVKRELKDQ
+554 EEQILNRVLETLGDHE
-569 GKTSKEL
+569 KTSSEL
-576 FSAYSDFLSVPS
+576 FESLNDFLMEN
-588 VKTQSTFKKSYLD
+588 KIGTKNTFKNKYLE
-601 KFVTNGDLQTDG
+601 KFVNNGNLQTND
-613 AKRRKKYFN
+613 ARRNRKY
-622 TDLEQVLY
+622 
-630 RVKREL
+630 
-636 KDQGKNK
+636 
-643 DELFLALS
+643 
-651 DFLITFGIF
+651 
-660 MPTIFKERYL
+660 
-670 DKFVDNDNLDYD
+670 
-682 DDDDEKY
+682 
-689 RNTNLELF
+689 
-697 LGDMRRKQKLF
+697 
-708 SLYSDILNFPKEN
+708 
-721 FHMKLDFKINYPDKF
+721 
-736 MNDDAKRKI
+736 
-745 FRKQVTT
+745 RKQVTT

>member
-1 MGKDTENYNLLL
+1 MFMAKNTENYNLLL

-18 FVECL
+18 FEECL
-23 KDDFKE
+23 KDDFKG

-40 NNFKEGRIY
+40 NIFKEGRIY

-60 LDTLNSYTKDSL
+60 LDTLNSYAKDFL
-72 ERDLYKNKSNK
+72 EGDLYKNKSNK

-95 NEENEENKEYIF
+95 KKEYIF

-132 INLIEESSIKSLNSL
+132 INLIEESNIKSLNSL
-147 NISRDYIDIQRQALS
+147 NISRDYIDIQRQALR

-207 VNLSELLEDVLNA
+207 VSLSELLEDVLNA
-220 YKSDSYKKKGLEWID
+220 YKSDSYKKRGLEWID
-235 HIQAVRD
+235 HIQEVRD
-242 SKIIATLDKEII
+242 SKIIATLDKEVI

-283 SGMNI
+283 SGMNS
-288 SHKIKEHFYDDIPSD
+288 SHKLKGNFYDDIPSE
-303 QFWEFLSEKIDDQ
+303 QFWEFLSDKTEDEKIL
-316 IEDKIIIDKLKS
+316 DKLKN

-338 AQKVSSIYD
+338 AHKISSIYD
-347 SLFIEIEHNNEKFFI
+347 SLFIEIDHNNEKFFI

-372 TYYRYVT
+372 AYYGYIT
-379 NKIDSIKIF
+379 NKIDNIAIF
-388 SDPVIP
+388 SDPIIP
-394 SCDKNWNEGEFNEKF
+394 SCAENWNEGEFNEKF
-409 AESDPNRFK
+409 AKSDPNRFK
-418 LFDKRNFQLKY
+418 LFDKKNFQLKD

-440 ITSDKQFIHIKKGGS
+440 ITIDKQFIHIKKGGS

-479 IDKINELFE
+479 IKNINELFE
-488 EGYFNSDD
+488 EDYFKPDD
-496 KIEVIYGII
+496 EIEVIYGVI
-505 DKRYAK
+505 DKRYTK

-522 INLSQ
+522 VNLSQ
-527 HYDFLSSMGIKCQLL
+527 HYDNLSNMGIKCRLL
-542 FIEQKVNIYNQR
+542 FIEQKINIYNQR
-554 EEKILNRVKRELKDQ
+554 EEKTLNRVKRELKVQ
-569 GKTSKEL
+569 GKSSKEL
-576 FSAYSDFLSVPS
+576 FSDLSNLLS
-588 VKTQSTFKKSYLD
+588 ELGVKTQNTFKKSYLD

-613 AKRRKKYFN
+613 AKRGKKYFN

-630 RVKREL
+630 RRVKREL

-682 DDDDEKY
+682 DDEKY

-697 LGDMRRKQKLF
+697 LGDMRRKRKLF
-708 SLYSDILNFPKEN
+708 SLYSDIFNFPKEN

>member
-1 MGKDTENYNLLL
+1 MGKNTENYNLLL

-18 FVECL
+18 FKECL
-23 KDDFKE
+23 KEDFKE
-29 SQFHELDVEKH
+29 SRFHELDVEKH

-72 ERDLYKNKSNK
+72 EGDLYKNKSNK
-83 AVLMLKYEKSEE
+83 AVLMLKYEK
-95 NEENEENKEYIF
+95 NEEEKDYIF

-132 INLIEESSIKSLNSL
+132 INLIEERNIKSLNSL
-147 NISRDYIDIQRQALS
+147 NISRDFIDIQRQALS

-207 VNLSELLEDVLNA
+207 VILSELLEDVLNA
-220 YKSDSYKKKGLEWID
+220 YKSDSYKQKGLEWID
-235 HIQAVRD
+235 HVQYV
-242 SKIIATLDKEII
+242 KEKEII
-254 NHIKDDSLDN
+254 SELDGVLLNHITNKSLEN
-264 PVIAPNKIISYLDI
+264 PIIAPNKIVSYLDI

-288 SHKIKEHFYDDIPSD
+288 SHKIKENFYDDIPSD
-303 QFWEFLSEKIDDQ
+303 QFWEYLYEKIEDEN
-316 IEDKIIIDKLKS
+316 IEDKIIDKLKS

-338 AQKVSSIYD
+338 AHKISSIYD
-347 SLFIEIEHNNEKFFI
+347 SLFIEIDHNNEKFFI

-372 TYYRYVT
+372 AYYGYIT
-379 NKIDSIKIF
+379 NKIDNIAIF
-388 SDPVIP
+388 SNPIVP
-394 SCDKNWNEGEFNEKF
+394 SCAENWNEGEFNEKF
-409 AESDPNRFK
+409 AASDPNRFK
-418 LFDKRNFQLKY
+418 LFDKKNFHLPN

-440 ITSDKQFIHIKKGGS
+440 ITTEKQFIHVKKGGS

-474 NEILF
+474 NEKKF
-479 IDKINELFE
+479 IKEINETFG
-488 EGYFNSDD
+488 EGYFKSDD

-505 DKRYAK
+505 DKRYDK

-527 HYDFLSSMGIKCQLL
+527 HYDVLSSMGIKCQLL
-542 FIEQKVNIYNQR
+542 FIEQKVPVYNKK
-554 EEKILNRVKRELKDQ
+554 EEQILNRVLETLGDHE
-569 GKTSKEL
+569 KTSSEL
-576 FSAYSDFLSVPS
+576 FESLNDFLMEN
-588 VKTQSTFKKSYLD
+588 KIGTKNTFKNKYLE
-601 KFVTNGDLQTDG
+601 KFVNNGNLQTND
-613 AKRRKKYFN
+613 ARRNRKY
-622 TDLEQVLY
+622 
-630 RVKREL
+630 
-636 KDQGKNK
+636 
-643 DELFLALS
+643 
-651 DFLITFGIF
+651 
-660 MPTIFKERYL
+660 
-670 DKFVDNDNLDYD
+670 
-682 DDDDEKY
+682 
-689 RNTNLELF
+689 
-697 LGDMRRKQKLF
+697 
-708 SLYSDILNFPKEN
+708 
-721 FHMKLDFKINYPDKF
+721 
-736 MNDDAKRKI
+736 
-745 FRKQVTT
+745 RKQVTT

>member
-1 MGKDTENYNLLL
+1 MGKNTENYNLLL

-18 FVECL
+18 FKECL
-23 KDDFKE
+23 KEDFKE

-72 ERDLYKNKSNK
+72 EGDLYKNKSNK
-83 AVLMLKYEKSEE
+83 AVLMLKYEK
-95 NEENEENKEYIF
+95 NEEEKDYIF

-132 INLIEESSIKSLNSL
+132 INLIEERNIKSLNSL
-147 NISRDYIDIQRQALS
+147 NISRDFIDIQRQALS

-207 VNLSELLEDVLNA
+207 VILSELLEDVLNA
-220 YKSDSYKKKGLEWID
+220 YKSDSYKQKGLEWID
-235 HIQAVRD
+235 YVQYV
-242 SKIIATLDKEII
+242 KEKEII
-254 NHIKDDSLDN
+254 SELDGVLLNHITNKSLEN
-264 PVIAPNKIISYLDI
+264 PIIAPNKIVSYLDI

-288 SHKIKEHFYDDIPSD
+288 SHKIKENFYDDIPSD
-303 QFWEFLSEKIDDQ
+303 QFWEYLYEKIEDEN
-316 IEDKIIIDKLKS
+316 IEDKIIDKLKS

-338 AQKVSSIYD
+338 AHKISSIYD
-347 SLFIEIEHNNEKFFI
+347 SLFIEIDHNNEKFFI

-372 TYYRYVT
+372 AYYGYIT
-379 NKIDSIKIF
+379 NKIDNIAIF
-388 SDPVIP
+388 SNPIVP
-394 SCDKNWNEGEFNEKF
+394 SCAENWNEGEFNEKF
-409 AESDPNRFK
+409 AASDPNRFK
-418 LFDKRNFQLKY
+418 LFDKKNFHLPN

-440 ITSDKQFIHIKKGGS
+440 ITTEKQFIHVKKGGS

-474 NEILF
+474 NEKKF
-479 IDKINELFE
+479 IKEINETFG
-488 EGYFNSDD
+488 EGYFKSDD

-505 DKRYAK
+505 DKRYDK

-527 HYDFLSSMGIKCQLL
+527 HYDVLSSMGIKCQLL
-542 FIEQKVNIYNQR
+542 FIEQKVPVYNKK
-554 EEKILNRVKRELKDQ
+554 EEQILNRVLETLGDHE
-569 GKTSKEL
+569 KTSSEL
-576 FSAYSDFLSVPS
+576 FESLNDFLMEN
-588 VKTQSTFKKSYLD
+588 KIGTKNTFKNKYLE
-601 KFVTNGDLQTDG
+601 KFVNNGNLQTND
-613 AKRRKKYFN
+613 ARRNRKY
-622 TDLEQVLY
+622 
-630 RVKREL
+630 
-636 KDQGKNK
+636 
-643 DELFLALS
+643 
-651 DFLITFGIF
+651 
-660 MPTIFKERYL
+660 
-670 DKFVDNDNLDYD
+670 
-682 DDDDEKY
+682 
-689 RNTNLELF
+689 
-697 LGDMRRKQKLF
+697 
-708 SLYSDILNFPKEN
+708 
-721 FHMKLDFKINYPDKF
+721 
-736 MNDDAKRKI
+736 
-745 FRKQVTT
+745 RKQVTT

>member
-1 MGKDTENYNLLL
+1 MFMAKNTENYNLLL

-18 FVECL
+18 FEECL
-23 KDDFKE
+23 KDDFKG

-40 NNFKEGRIY
+40 NIFKEGRIY

-60 LDTLNSYTKDSL
+60 LDTLNSYAKDFL
-72 ERDLYKNKSNK
+72 EGDLYKNKSNK

-95 NEENEENKEYIF
+95 KKEYIF

-132 INLIEESSIKSLNSL
+132 INLIEESNIKSLNSL
-147 NISRDYIDIQRQALS
+147 NISRDYIDIQRQALR

-207 VNLSELLEDVLNA
+207 VSLSELLEDVLNA
-220 YKSDSYKKKGLEWID
+220 YKSDSYKKRGLEWID
-235 HIQAVRD
+235 HIQEVRD
-242 SKIIATLDKEII
+242 SKIIATLDKEVI

-283 SGMNI
+283 SGMNS
-288 SHKIKEHFYDDIPSD
+288 SHKLKGNFYDDIPSE
-303 QFWEFLSEKIDDQ
+303 QFWEFLSDKTEDEKIL
-316 IEDKIIIDKLKS
+316 DKLKN

-338 AQKVSSIYD
+338 AHKISSIYD
-347 SLFIEIEHNNEKFFI
+347 SLFIEIDHNNEKFFI

-372 TYYRYVT
+372 AYYGYIT
-379 NKIDSIKIF
+379 NKIDNIAIF
-388 SDPVIP
+388 SDPIIP
-394 SCDKNWNEGEFNEKF
+394 SCAENWNEGEFNEKF
-409 AESDPNRFK
+409 AKSDPNRFK
-418 LFDKRNFQLKY
+418 LFDKKNFQLKD

-440 ITSDKQFIHIKKGGS
+440 ITIDKQFIHIKKGGS

-479 IDKINELFE
+479 IKNINELFE
-488 EGYFNSDD
+488 EDYFKPDD
-496 KIEVIYGII
+496 EIEVIYGVI
-505 DKRYAK
+505 DKRYTK

-522 INLSQ
+522 VNLSQ
-527 HYDFLSSMGIKCQLL
+527 HYDNLSNMGIKCRLL
-542 FIEQKVNIYNQR
+542 FIEQKINIYNQR
-554 EEKILNRVKRELKDQ
+554 EEKTLNRVKRELKVQ
-569 GKTSKEL
+569 GKSSKEL
-576 FSAYSDFLSVPS
+576 FSDLSNLLS
-588 VKTQSTFKKSYLD
+588 ELGVKTQNTFKKSYLD

-613 AKRRKKYFN
+613 AKRGKKYFN

-682 DDDDEKY
+682 DDEKY

-697 LGDMRRKQKLF
+697 LGDMRRKRKLF
-708 SLYSDILNFPKEN
+708 SLYSDIFNFPKEN